1 MIRQRLRNLGNW
13 ARAAL
18 FTLLIHGSILYLVFF
33 GISFSQE
40 KIKAAGKPVQAVVID
55 QSAIEKREQEK
66 ARKLEELERQ
76 RKAEEQ
82 KLAEE
87 KKRKEEEERQRK
99 EEEKRQLEEVERK
112 EQARKK
118 RESILSNCEKLVLE
132 EERSGKVNHDL
143 DGLCEEERKRLA
155 DQRAAEK
162 QKKAEQKKK
171 QEAEAEKKRK
181 AEEERKRK
189 EAEEKKRKEAE
200 EKKRRE
206 EEARRKAEAEKKR
219 KAEAEKKRKAEERR
233 RAEQALQARLAAE
246 QQARLAAQ
254 TEQAASDALS
264 AAAGRIR
271 AAIENNWRRPATSR
285 QGLKAVIL
293 LRVGRSGDVQSVKI
307 VRSSGDPFFDQSAE
321 VAVKKASP
329 LPIPTEPK
337 YYEHIK
343 EFQIEFNPDE

>member
-1 MIRQRLRNLGNW
+1 MIRQKLRNIVNW
-13 ARAAL
+13 TRAAL
-18 FTLLIHGSILYLVFF
+18 FTLLIHGGIIYLVFF

-55 QSAIEKREQEK
+55 QAALEKLEQDK
-66 ARKLEELERQ
+66 VRKLEELERQ
-76 RKAEEQ
+76 RKVEEE

-87 KKRKEEEERQRK
+87 KRLKEEEEQKRKEEEQ
-99 EEEKRQLEEVERK
+99 RQLEEVERK

-132 EERSGKVNHDL
+132 EEKSGEVNHDL
-143 DGLCEEERKRLA
+143 DGLCEAERKALA

-162 QKKAEQKKK
+162 KKKSEQKKQK
-171 QEAEAEKKRK
+171 EAEEEKKRK
-181 AEEERKRK
+181 AEEEKKRK
-189 EAEEKKRKEAE
+189 AEEEKKRKQAEA
-200 EKKRRE
+200 KKRKE

-219 KAEAEKKRKAEERR
+219 KAEERKRAEK
-233 RAEQALQARLAAE
+233 ALQAQLAAE

-254 TEQAASDALS
+254 TEQAAGNALS

-271 AAIENNWRRPATSR
+271 AAIENNWRRPGTSR
-285 QGLKAVIL
+285 QGLKAVIQ
-293 LRVGRSGDVQSVKI
+293 LRVGRNGDVQNVKI
-307 VRSSGDPFFDQSAE
+307 VSSSGDPFFDQSAE

-337 YYEHIK
+337 YYEYIK
-343 EFQIEFNPDE
+343 EFNIEFNPDE